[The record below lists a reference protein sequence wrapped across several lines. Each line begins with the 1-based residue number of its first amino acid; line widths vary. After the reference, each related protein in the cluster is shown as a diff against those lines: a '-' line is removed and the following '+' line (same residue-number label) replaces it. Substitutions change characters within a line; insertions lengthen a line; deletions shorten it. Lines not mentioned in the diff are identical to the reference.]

1 MNLATKKNIPATNQQ
16 ILEFVKEYETPF
28 YIYDEKGIREGV
40 RKLTK
45 AFAWAPD
52 FKEYFAVKACPIPGI
67 IQILKEEGCGT
78 DCSSIAELII
88 SEKLGI
94 VGEDIMFTSNNTPV
108 YEYQKAIDLG
118 AVLNLDDFS
127 HIDYVQ
133 EHIGLPELVSFRYN
147 PGEARAGNAII
158 GNPREAKYG
167 FTKEQLLEGYKKL
180 KGYGVKRFGLHTM
193 VASNEL
199 NIEYFYETARML
211 FGLMKEIKEET
222 GCEIELIDM
231 GGGIGI
237 PYKPEDTAIDL
248 EVLGA
253 GVQKI
258 YQELVLD
265 KGMALKR
272 LSLECGRLIT
282 GPHGYLITKA
292 IHYKNTY
299 KNYIGVDACM
309 ANLMRPAL
317 YGSYHHIV
325 VVGKENE
332 PCDHVYDVT
341 GSLCENN
348 DKFAIDR
355 MLPKIDIG
363 DFLVIHDTGA
373 HGFSMGYNYNGK
385 LKSAELL
392 LKEDG
397 SVELIRRAE
406 TPKDYF
412 ATLDCFDI
420 YSKLVK

>member
-317 YGSYHHIV
+317 YGAYHHIT
-325 VVGKENE
+325 VVGKE
-332 PCDHVYDVT
+332 DHPHNQIYDVV

-348 DKFAIDR
+348 D
-355 MLPKIDIG
+355 
-363 DFLVIHDTGA
+363 
-373 HGFSMGYNYNGK
+373 
-385 LKSAELL
+385 
-392 LKEDG
+392 
-397 SVELIRRAE
+397 
-406 TPKDYF
+406 
-412 ATLDCFDI
+412 
-420 YSKLVK
+420 

>member
-282 GPHGYLITKA
+282 CPHGYLITKA

-317 YGSYHHIV
+317 YGAYHHIT
-325 VVGKENE
+325 VVGKE
-332 PCDHVYDVT
+332 DHPHNQIYDVV

-355 MLPKIDIG
+355 TLPTIETNDV
-363 DFLVIHDTGA
+363 LVIHDAGA
-373 HGFSMGYNYNGK
+373 HGSSMGFHYNGK
-385 LKSAELL
+385 LHCPEYLLEEKKCELR
-392 LKEDG
+392 
-397 SVELIRRAE
+397 LIKNGE
-406 TPKDYF
+406 TLEDYF
-412 ATLDCFDI
+412 STFI
-420 YSKLVK
+420 W